1 MKERDRR
8 EVVLATG
15 EGKPLKAEAQGR
27 YSHETRR
34 EGLEAER
41 SVRRLRKPEGVAQ
54 PGVEARCRSLLLSSS
69 VEG

>member
-27 YSHETRR
+27 YSHEIRR
-34 EGLEAER
+34 EGLQGGMKRHEVEKACRR
-41 SVRRLRKPEGVAQ
+41 STAGCGK
-54 PGVEARCRSLLLSSS
+54 PGVGRCLFPQAS
-69 VEG
+69 